1 MKEVAIEV
9 RGLSKRYRRVGAGY
23 PLRTLKSALLDRSLV
38 RDLQPQDSIQ
48 ALTSVSFE
56 VHRGEALALIGGNG
70 SGKST
75 LLKVVAGMMK
85 PTEGTVQVNG
95 RIAAMI
101 ELGAGFHP
109 EISGRENVF
118 INGAVLGLSRRQI
131 EERYDR
137 IVEFAGLGDFMEE
150 PVKNYSSGMFV
161 RLGFSVAVHT
171 DPEVLLVDEVLSVGD
186 EAFSHRCLRKIE
198 EFLAAGGTLLLV
210 SHELSLVEEL
220 CDRALWL
227 DRGVRQL
234 IGRPRQVADAYRQK
248 IAEVESEEHRREH
261 DEVAETARSQ
271 TTTARPESSA
281 LAGGESAVLGEHSE
295 PLRWGSGAVEI
306 QSVRLLDIN
315 GKEVYHL
322 RTGDALSFEI
332 RAQAHKPLQDFV
344 FGIAVSTPR
353 GVECWGTNTD
363 LSDLD
368 PIRFSGEGRVLL
380 SCPEL
385 RLAPG
390 EYFVDA
396 ASHSRDG
403 APYDYRRKVVSF
415 TVTSRDRGVGL
426 YFPKHEWT
434 ASGGIEWQK
443 EKEEE
448 EESSGV
454 SAD

>member
-1 MKEVAIEV
+1 MNEVAIEV
-9 RGLSKRYRRVGAGY
+9 KDLSKRYRRVGAGY

-38 RDLQPQDSIQ
+38 RDLRPADSIQ

-56 VHRGEALALIGGNG
+56 VRRGEALALIGGNG

-85 PTEGTVQVNG
+85 PTEGSVAVNG
-95 RIAAMI
+95 RVAALI

-118 INGAVLGLSRRQI
+118 INGAVLGLTRREI

-137 IVEFAGLGDFMEE
+137 IVEFAGLADFMDE

-171 DPEVLLVDEVLSVGD
+171 DPEILLVDEVLSVGD

-210 SHELSLVEEL
+210 SHELSMVEEL

-234 IGRPRQVADAYRQK
+234 VGRPRQVADAYRQK
-248 IAEVESEEHRREH
+248 IAEEESEEHRREH
-261 DEVAETARSQ
+261 QETEDAARAASARS
-271 TTTARPESSA
+271 SA
-281 LAGGESAVLGEHSE
+281 PSREGEAKDSE
-295 PLRWGSGAVEI
+295 DEEEVLRWGSGSVEI
-306 QSVRLLDIN
+306 ESVRILN
-315 GKEVYHL
+315 GEGNEAYHL
-322 RTGDALSFEI
+322 QSGDAVSFEI
-332 RAQAHKPLQDFV
+332 RARADRSLEDFV
-344 FGIAVSTPR
+344 FGVAISTPR

-363 LSDLD
+363 LGDLE
-368 PIRFSGEGRVLL
+368 PVRFQGRGSATL

-396 ASHSRDG
+396 ACHSQDG
-403 APYDYRRKVVSF
+403 APYDYRRKVLAF
-415 TVTSRDRGVGL
+415 TVTSRQRGVGM
-426 YFPKHEWT
+426 YFPVHEWT
-434 ASGGIEWQK
+434 ASGGIEWQV
-443 EKEEE
+443 ESEEE
-448 EESSGV
+448 EEADV
-454 SAD
+454 ASAD